1 MLCLLFVNTHPLCC
15 EQLFVLD
22 EDEKASAIEY
32 LAPNDVLNISSP
44 PSSWF

>member
-1 MLCLLFVNTHPLCC
+1 MQCLLFVDSDLVFC
-15 EQLFVLD
+15 EQLFVPD

-44 PSSWF
+44 PSSWV